1 MADTRDVTIT
11 LDDGTTHTYKGVP
24 KTVTPD
30 QVEERASKEFS
41 GKKVTNI
48 SGGAAPQEPEGSVS
62 ISGMLN
68 KAAEIGF
75 GKGTPEETG
84 TLSRVGKIL
93 STGAGAGTLAIGAKA
108 AAPALITGG
117 EMVSR
122 APGIVPKAI
131 GGAMIAGGELAK
143 GITPQQV
150 IGAAGA
156 GAGQESFEQTASALG
171 ADRATQVALGFLGAP
186 IGQFATEY
194 PGKMANLLMSAVQ
207 SPLKYIGKA
216 MLGDAFKDI
225 ASDTATKLRSE
236 AVDKAKDEL
245 LSGNVKQAGATIKD
259 ALTGGVEAQQ
269 RAKQAEA
276 LLQAAAEKDKIE
288 KLRGVQTTQAG
299 VAQKAQ
305 EDIARQQVNFGASVP
320 TENLASNLQSEVV
333 ATQKP
338 IVEARAKEYKETYGQ
353 AIKSAESKEAE
364 GNYWQNT
371 DGGQSVK
378 NYWQSR
384 IDAGKYSSESQKAIE
399 SVLNDI
405 YGSEGNPKSI
415 TAIDEKIRML
425 GDKASRESSGYGAIG
440 DKLAGDLRRS
450 ITEGEVGSGEEAQK
464 IAKGVYDWEP
474 KLREAKSSYKLYSDQ
489 LKSWE
494 TKSAQKT
501 LGDET
506 KSLSLLNQ
514 YFTSRQGF
522 NNLVTELGGDKN
534 KAAQYGTQYAVNQLK
549 DKTPAQIE
557 KWLSQPK
564 NGWVRE
570 IPGLEQKI
578 TQHAQ
583 SIESLTSKA
592 ERATKTVERLGKEI
606 PKLEESQKTW
616 PKSVDDWATKHYKD
630 VIGSARPED
639 AFKNIL
645 TSEKAPTPA
654 QLKALSTY
662 IGQNPQAKAAVG
674 TAVKSILAEQSPKT
688 MTDIFKNRIAP
699 TLEQTGLMS
708 KKDINEIG
716 LQARKIYEADV
727 KDYSIKKDKKAVRA
741 MDFLT
746 GAISA
751 KISGQL
757 TPTPKAEE
765 E

>member
-48 SGGAAPQEPEGSVS
+48 SGGAAPKESEEDKKGSVTVT
-62 ISGMLN
+62 GLTE
-68 KAAEIGF
+68 AAF

-84 TLSRVGKIL
+84 TIARLKKIGE
-93 STGAGAGTLAIGAKA
+93 TAAGAGLLTGAAKM
-108 AAPALITGG
+108 AAPAMITGG
-117 EMVSR
+117 EELLGKG
-122 APGIVPKAI
+122 ALGTAA
-131 GGAMIAGGELAK
+131 GGALIAGGELAK
-143 GITPQQV
+143 GISPQAI
-150 IGAAGA
+150 IGATGA
-156 GAGQESFEQTASALG
+156 GAGQETFEQTASALG
-171 ADRATQVALGFLGAP
+171 ADRPTQVALGFLGAP

-194 PGKMANLLMSAVQ
+194 PGKMANLLLTAVQ

-216 MLGDAFKDI
+216 AFGDVFKDI
-225 ASDTATKLRSE
+225 ADNTSSKLRSE

-269 RAKQAEA
+269 RAKQADA

-320 TENLASNLQSEVV
+320 TENLASNLQSDVV

-338 IVEARAKEYKETYGQ
+338 IVDARAKEYRETYGQ

-450 ITEGEVGSGEEAQK
+450 ITEGEVGSGEESQK

-506 KSLSLLNQ
+506 KSLSVLNQ

-522 NNLVTELGGDKN
+522 NNLVSELGGDKA

-564 NGWVRE
+564 NGWVKE

-578 TQHAQ
+578 NQHAT
-583 SIESLTSKA
+583 SIETLTGKA
-592 ERATKTVERLGKEI
+592 ERATKTVERLNKEI
-606 PKLEESQKTW
+606 PKLEENQKTW

-674 TAVKSILAEQSPKT
+674 TAVKSILSEQSPKT
-688 MTDIFKNRIAP
+688 IEDVFKNRIAP

-708 KKDINEIG
+708 KKDINDIG

-741 MDFLT
+741 MDFLN

-757 TPTPKAEE
+757 TPQPKAEE